1 MMEWIIK
8 EFWLV
13 ILVYCMCFLLV
24 FLAIIGD
31 LISGVRKAIK
41 AGKDRLS
48 VGYLRTIDKLCKY
61 YNSLFSVSIVDCFLM
76 MIVYV
81 FQTKG
86 WLASFP
92 VFPIATVLMG
102 GYLAFVEV
110 RSVFEKLEDK
120 EKARAEKDLSV
131 LIKML
136 DKENIEK
143 VVTILKEVK
152 K

>member
-1 MMEWIIK
+1 
-8 EFWLV
+8 
-13 ILVYCMCFLLV
+13 
-24 FLAIIGD
+24 
-31 LISGVRKAIK
+31 
-41 AGKDRLS
+41 
-48 VGYLRTIDKLCKY
+48 
-61 YNSLFSVSIVDCFLM
+61 
-76 MIVYV
+76 
-81 FQTKG
+81 
-86 WLASFP
+86 
-92 VFPIATVLMG
+92 MG

>member
-1 MMEWIIK
+1 MVSNISV
-8 EFWLV
+8 L
-13 ILVYCMCFLLV
+13 YV
-24 FLAIIGD
+24 FFTRFSRYYR
-31 LISGVRKAIK
+31 ISGVRKAIK

-48 VGYLRTIDKLCKY
+48 VGYRRTIDKLCKY

>member
-1 MMEWIIK
+1 M
-8 EFWLV
+8 
-13 ILVYCMCFLLV
+13 
-24 FLAIIGD
+24 
-31 LISGVRKAIK
+31 
-41 AGKDRLS
+41 S
-48 VGYLRTIDKLCKY
+48 VGYRRTVDKLCKY

-76 MIVYV
+76 MIVYI

-86 WLASFP
+86 WLISFP
-92 VFPIATVLMG
+92 VFPVTTVLMG
-102 GYLAFVEV
+102 AYLAFVEV

-136 DKENIEK
+136 DKENIDK